1 MTHSPEDSTYFQQSV
16 FNEDVWFYG
25 NVYGLE
31 NANIGITSIVQNNSN
46 VTVQSN
52 ETITVTT
59 NSVGIVTFTQNNIG
73 IANTLTLERTGIVQ
87 KLFENVNVSST
98 ALTGTINLD
107 ILSGTLFYYTAD
119 ASGNWTFN
127 IRGNSSTTLNS
138 ILPIGK
144 SVTITVLSTQGST
157 ARYASGFTVD
167 GSSVSPKWQGGTA
180 PSTGYTSS
188 INVYTYSIVKTADAT
203 FTVLNSATING
214 PWTSALGR
222 TLNGTPLQNNL
233 SPVTVTTVTVGLVN
247 TTIVVSCQSQTVA
260 YPTGATG
267 LTRYAHAAG
276 EAPVLV
282 PS

>member
-59 NSVGIVTFTQNNIG
+59 NSVGIVTFTQNSIG

-87 KLFENVNVSST
+87 QLFENVNVSST

-203 FTVLNSATING
+203 FTVFGSLNKFA
-214 PWTSALGR
+214 
-222 TLNGTPLQNNL
+222 
-233 SPVTVTTVTVGLVN
+233 
-247 TTIVVSCQSQTVA
+247 
-260 YPTGATG
+260 
-267 LTRYAHAAG
+267 
-276 EAPVLV
+276 
-282 PS
+282 

>member
-87 KLFENVNVSST
+87 QLFENVNVSST

-203 FTVLNSATING
+203 FTVFGSLNKFA
-214 PWTSALGR
+214 
-222 TLNGTPLQNNL
+222 
-233 SPVTVTTVTVGLVN
+233 
-247 TTIVVSCQSQTVA
+247 
-260 YPTGATG
+260 
-267 LTRYAHAAG
+267 
-276 EAPVLV
+276 
-282 PS
+282 

>member
-1 MTHSPEDSTYFQQSV
+1 MPHSPEDSTYFQQSV

-73 IANTLTLERTGIVQ
+73 IANTITLERTGIVQ
-87 KLFENVNVSST
+87 QLFENVNVSST

-119 ASGNWTFN
+119 ASGNWSFN

-144 SVTITVLSTQGST
+144 SVTITVLSTQGGT

-188 INVYTYSIVKTADAT
+188 INIYTYVIVKTADAT
-203 FTVLNSATING
+203 FTVFGS
-214 PWTSALGR
+214 
-222 TLNGTPLQNNL
+222 
-233 SPVTVTTVTVGLVN
+233 
-247 TTIVVSCQSQTVA
+247 
-260 YPTGATG
+260 
-267 LTRYAHAAG
+267 LTKFA
-276 EAPVLV
+276 
-282 PS
+282 

>member
-1 MTHSPEDSTYFQQSV
+1 MPHSPEDSTYFQQSV

-87 KLFENVNVSST
+87 QLFENVNVSST

-203 FTVLNSATING
+203 FTVFGSLNKFA
-214 PWTSALGR
+214 
-222 TLNGTPLQNNL
+222 
-233 SPVTVTTVTVGLVN
+233 
-247 TTIVVSCQSQTVA
+247 
-260 YPTGATG
+260 
-267 LTRYAHAAG
+267 
-276 EAPVLV
+276 
-282 PS
+282 

>member
-203 FTVLNSATING
+203 FTVFGSLNKFA
-214 PWTSALGR
+214 
-222 TLNGTPLQNNL
+222 
-233 SPVTVTTVTVGLVN
+233 
-247 TTIVVSCQSQTVA
+247 
-260 YPTGATG
+260 
-267 LTRYAHAAG
+267 
-276 EAPVLV
+276 
-282 PS
+282 